1 MPWSDGLDPA
11 SPAHRIASS
20 QNPEIRV
27 VAGPG
32 TGKSFAMKR
41 RVAKLLEDGIEPR
54 AILPVTFTRVAA
66 EDLHRELVGMDVP
79 GCEEIEGVTLH
90 SLAFRML
97 SRNHVLQA
105 TGRTPR
111 PLNDFEIKPLIADLK
126 DAHNGVMEV
135 KRRIKAYEA
144 AWARL
149 QREEPG
155 YVQSPEDR
163 DFEND
168 LLPWLLFHRAMLI
181 GEVIPHLYNYLRSNP
196 AAQERGEFS
205 HILVDEYQDLN
216 KAEQRVIDLLAN
228 NAEVCVVGDDDQS
241 IYSFKHA
248 HPDGIRDW
256 IDARPEADDLALDE
270 CRRCPTRVVDM
281 ASHLIAQNVNR
292 PVPREIAP
300 RAENGPGAVRIMQ
313 YPTLAGEVGGVVNTI
328 TDMVA
333 NGVPP
338 GDILV
343 LAQRGVIGT
352 PIYEGLVVR
361 EVPVKSYYAE
371 SELDSEDAQ
380 HQFALLKLFVD
391 REDRVALRWLL
402 GLGSGNW
409 LSGGYRRLRDY
420 CEENNLAPWQ
430 TLEQLDAEVI
440 SIPYTGLLVSRFR
453 AILDEIQALEGLEG
467 LTAVVNRLFPDGDD
481 RVRDLRD
488 LALHV
493 LEEVG
498 DENRDEFFSELSDAI
513 TKPEIPS
520 EIEDVRIMSL
530 HKSKGLS
537 APVTF
542 VCGCV
547 QGLLPRQPSPN
558 LTPTER
564 QASIEEHRRLFYVGI
579 TRVKAV
585 PDQGKTR
592 NVGSHLL
599 TNYARRRCS
608 WLGHR
613 PGSGCLWI
621 RSFDCQ
627 PIYRGTWSECT
638 GAGCRLA
645 GGFENV
651 FRAV

>member
-1 MPWSDGLDPA
+1 
-11 SPAHRIASS
+11 
-20 QNPEIRV
+20 
-27 VAGPG
+27 
-32 TGKSFAMKR
+32 
-41 RVAKLLEDGIEPR
+41 
-54 AILPVTFTRVAA
+54 
-66 EDLHRELVGMDVP
+66 
-79 GCEEIEGVTLH
+79 
-90 SLAFRML
+90 
-97 SRNHVLQA
+97 
-105 TGRTPR
+105 
-111 PLNDFEIKPLIADLK
+111 
-126 DAHNGVMEV
+126 
-135 KRRIKAYEA
+135 
-144 AWARL
+144 
-149 QREEPG
+149 
-155 YVQSPEDR
+155 
-163 DFEND
+163 
-168 LLPWLLFHRAMLI
+168 MLI
-181 GEVIPHLYNYLRSNP
+181 GEVIPHLYSYLRSNP
-196 AAQERGEFS
+196 AARERGEFS

-216 KAEQRVIDLLAN
+216 KAEQRVIDLLAD

-241 IYSFKHA
+241 IYAFKHA

-256 IDARPEADDLALDE
+256 LDARPEADDLALDE
-270 CRRCPTRVVDM
+270 CRRCPTRVVEM

-300 RAENGPGAVRIMQ
+300 RAENGPSDVRIMQ

-352 PIYEGLVVR
+352 PIYEGLVAR

-430 TLEQLDAEVI
+430 ALEQLDAGVI
-440 SIPYTGLLVSRFR
+440 SIPYTGPLVRRFR
-453 AILDEIQALEGLEG
+453 AILEEIQALEGLEW
-467 LTAVVNRLFPDGDD
+467 LTAVVDRLFPDGDD

-488 LALHV
+488 LALQV

-520 EIEDVRIMSL
+520 EIQDVRIMSI

-542 VCGCV
+542 VCGFV
-547 QGLLPRQPSPN
+547 
-558 LTPTER
+558 
-564 QASIEEHRRLFYVGI
+564 
-579 TRVKAV
+579 
-585 PDQGKTR
+585 
-592 NVGSHLL
+592 
-599 TNYARRRCS
+599 
-608 WLGHR
+608 
-613 PGSGCLWI
+613 
-621 RSFDCQ
+621 
-627 PIYRGTWSECT
+627 RG
-638 GAGCRLA
+638 GAEA
-645 GGFENV
+645 T
-651 FRAV
+651 

>member
-1 MPWSDGLDPA
+1 MPWSDDLDPA
-11 SPAHRIASS
+11 SPAYQIAST
-20 QNPEIRV
+20 QNEEVRV

-41 RVAKLLEDGIEPR
+41 RVARLLEDGIDPR

-66 EDLHRELVGMDVP
+66 EDLHRELVGMGVP

-97 SRNHVLQA
+97 SRNHVLEA

-126 DAHNGVMEV
+126 DAHNGAREV
-135 KRRIKAYEA
+135 RRLIKAYEA

-149 QREEPG
+149 QHEEPG
-155 YVQSPEDR
+155 YVQSQEDQ

-168 LLPWLLFHRAMLI
+168 LLPWLLFHQAMLI
-181 GEVIPHLYNYLRSNP
+181 GEVIPHFYNYLRSNP

-216 KAEQRVIDLLAN
+216 KAEQRVVDLLAD
-228 NAEVCVVGDDDQS
+228 NAEICVVGDDDQS

-256 IDARPEADDLALDE
+256 IDARPGAEDLALEE
-270 CRRCPTRVVDM
+270 CRRCPTRVVEM
-281 ASHLIAQNVNR
+281 ASNLIAQNVNR
-292 PVPREIAP
+292 PVPNALLP
-300 RAENGPGAVRIMQ
+300 RPENGEGEVRIVQ
-313 YPTLAGEVGGVVNTI
+313 YANLAAEVAGVVNVI
-328 TDMVA
+328 VDMVA

-352 PIYEGLVVR
+352 PIYEGLVAR
-361 EVPVKSYYAE
+361 DIPVKSYYAE
-371 SELDSEDAQ
+371 SELDSDFAQ
-380 HQFALLKLFVD
+380 HQFAILKLFID
-391 REDRVALRWLL
+391 RQDRVALRWLL
-402 GLGSGNW
+402 GLGSSTW

-420 CEENNLAPWQ
+420 CELNGVAPWQ
-430 TLEQLDAEVI
+430 VLEQLDACVV
-440 SIPYTGLLVSRFR
+440 SIPYTGSLVRRFR
-453 AILDEIQALEGLEG
+453 EIQAEIQELEGLEG
-467 LTAVVNRLFPDGDD
+467 VAVIVDRVFPDGNDE
-481 RVRDLRD
+481 VRDLRD
-488 LALHV
+488 LALQV
-493 LEEVG
+493 LEEVAEE
-498 DENRDEFFSELSDAI
+498 DRDEFFSELSDAI

-520 EIEDVRIMSL
+520 EIQDVRIMSL

-547 QGLLPRQPSPN
+547 QGLLPRQPGPD
-558 LTPTER
+558 LRPVDR
-564 QASIEEHRRLFYVGI
+564 QADIEEQRRLFYVGI

-585 PDQGKTR
+585 PDQGKPGTL
-592 NVGSHLL
+592 VITYSQTMPVADAL
-599 TNYARRRCS
+599 
-608 WLGHR
+608 
-613 PGSGCLWI
+613 GSGI
-621 RSFDCQ
+621 Q
-627 PIYRGTWSECT
+627 PAAVTYGTANLIASPFIAEL
-638 GAGCRLA
+638 GPDAPAPVAG
-645 GGFENV
+645 
-651 FRAV
+651 